1 MIESIQHK
9 GLKLLWEKN
18 NTSKLPSVQIFKIRM
33 ILNLLDN
40 AVDVKDMDFPGS
52 DLHSLKGNLAG
63 FWAVKVNGNYRVM
76 FRFENENAFDVD
88 YMLKRG
94 MAPVHPGVMLKGL
107 YLEPM
112 EITITQAASK
122 LGVARKTLSQLVNGH
137 MGVSAEMAIRL
148 SKALN
153 TTPQLWMNMQ
163 QGYDLWIAEKKA
175 VDIKV
180 VPFAM
185 AS

>member
-1 MIESIQHK
+1 MI
-9 GLKLLWEKN
+9 
-18 NTSKLPSVQIFKIRM
+18 
-33 ILNLLDN
+33 
-40 AVDVKDMDFPGS
+40 
-52 DLHSLKGNLAG
+52 
-63 FWAVKVNGNYRVM
+63 
-76 FRFENENAFDVD
+76 
-88 YMLKRG
+88 KRS
-94 MAPVHPGVMLKGL
+94 MVPVHPGEILKGL

-112 EITITQAASK
+112 KITITQAAGK

-163 QGYDLWIAEKKA
+163 QGYDLWVAEKKSI
-175 VDIKV
+175 DIHV
-180 VPFAM
+180 EPFAI

>member
-1 MIESIQHK
+1 M
-9 GLKLLWEKN
+9 
-18 NTSKLPSVQIFKIRM
+18 T
-33 ILNLLDN
+33 
-40 AVDVKDMDFPGS
+40 
-52 DLHSLKGNLAG
+52 
-63 FWAVKVNGNYRVM
+63 
-76 FRFENENAFDVD
+76 
-88 YMLKRG
+88 KRG
-94 MAPVHPGVMLKGL
+94 MAPVHPGAILKGL

-112 EITITQAASK
+112 EINITQAASK

-163 QGYDLWIAEKKA
+163 QGYDLWVAEKKA
-175 VDIKV
+175 DDIHV

>member
-1 MIESIQHK
+1 M
-9 GLKLLWEKN
+9 
-18 NTSKLPSVQIFKIRM
+18 
-33 ILNLLDN
+33 
-40 AVDVKDMDFPGS
+40 
-52 DLHSLKGNLAG
+52 
-63 FWAVKVNGNYRVM
+63 
-76 FRFENENAFDVD
+76 
-88 YMLKRG
+88 
-94 MAPVHPGVMLKGL
+94 HPGVILKGL

-112 EITITQAASK
+112 EINITQAATK

-163 QGYDLWIAEKKA
+163 QGYDLWVAEKKSG
-175 VDIKV
+175 DIHV
-180 VPFAM
+180 EPFAM

>member
-1 MIESIQHK
+1 MIKQ
-9 GLKLLWEKN
+9 
-18 NTSKLPSVQIFKIRM
+18 
-33 ILNLLDN
+33 
-40 AVDVKDMDFPGS
+40 
-52 DLHSLKGNLAG
+52 
-63 FWAVKVNGNYRVM
+63 
-76 FRFENENAFDVD
+76 
-88 YMLKRG
+88 G
-94 MAPVHPGVMLKGL
+94 MEPMHPGVILKGL

-112 EITITQAASK
+112 QVNITQAANK

-163 QGYDLWIAEKKA
+163 QGYDLWMAEKKA
-175 VDIKV
+175 GDLHVE
-180 VPFAM
+180 PFAM